1 VRLLL
6 DTQVAL
12 WWLSASP
19 RLSKT
24 SRELMAGS
32 PCAISVASIWEVA
45 LKHGLGKL
53 PVSPL
58 RFRDEMRSAGAVI
71 LSVSDEHV
79 LATADLAVTHRD
91 RLPKDFDPGDVHVT
105 ASTVFATGH
114 EIRKA
119 DLVNSAQ
126 IGDDRPRRVRKMGR
140 GRIFYESACRPPSRR
155 LLPREPRP
163 DLQAN
168 DTRARTP

>member
-12 WWLSASP
+12 WWLTASR
-19 RLSKT
+19 RLSKA
-24 SRELMAGS
+24 SRELMSVS
-32 PCAISVASIWEVA
+32 PCAVSVASIWEVA

-79 LATADLAVTHRD
+79 LTTAASAAPLRDPFDRLLLGVAQVEDLILLTADAALIALAGKES
-91 RLPKDFDPGDVHVT
+91 RLP
-105 ASTVFATGH
+105 
-114 EIRKA
+114 
-119 DLVNSAQ
+119 L
-126 IGDDRPRRVRKMGR
+126 R
-140 GRIFYESACRPPSRR
+140 GA
-155 LLPREPRP
+155 
-163 DLQAN
+163 
-168 DTRARTP
+168 